1 MNFDFSIQKEKKL
14 AIKEKT
20 QISFLSYHQ
29 ILFFQCSSTLV
40 FIFHSQGVN
49 PIIFCNTL
57 KELEAKLS
65 CYGFLRINHNTI
77 INMFHVKK
85 SVLRNMKYICP
96 MILYYMSQQGNG
108 TKLNASS
115 ICDMTVT
122 LQILTHY
129 IALKVT
135 YLV

>member
-29 ILFFQCSSTLV
+29 ILFFQCSSTQV

-85 SVLRNMKYICP
+85 MCTKKHEVHLSNDF
-96 MILYYMSQQGNG
+96 ILHVSAR
-108 TKLNASS
+108 KW
-115 ICDMTVT
+115 
-122 LQILTHY
+122 H
-129 IALKVT
+129 KVKCFID
-135 YLV
+135 L